1 MSEHTPGPWILDA
14 GTFYAQ
20 CQLNE
25 QGMTRESPIAEMLWG
40 REGDWKANANL
51 IAAAPDL
58 LAALVEIKQL
68 FSPDGDYAITR
79 KDNMCMGTGEVFNIG
94 LILMRASS
102 AIAKATGD

>member
-1 MSEHTPGPWILDA
+1 MNDTQYRYELLFQHCHEVE
-14 GTFYAQ
+14 AQ
-20 CQLNE
+20 RDE
-25 QGMTRESPIAEMLWG
+25 
-40 REGDWKANANL
+40 
-51 IAAAPDL
+51 L

-79 KDNMCMGTGEVFNIG
+79 KDNMWMGTGEVFNIG